1 MWRRREIENYLCQ
14 RATLLAW
21 AEAEG
26 RVEHGD
32 LFATSWR
39 DAMEHAI
46 DEIARALAALGKPD
60 PWSPGLKASDEF
72 LDPLFRKFYQAVKLP
87 NLMRKTDY
95 HTLAPYVSID
105 DLVETDDEV
114 REKLDAVADVAGRAR
129 PGGTGE

>member
-1 MWRRREIENYLCQ
+1 
-14 RATLLAW
+14 
-21 AEAEG
+21 
-26 RVEHGD
+26 
-32 LFATSWR
+32 
-39 DAMEHAI
+39 MEHAI

-87 NLMRKTDY
+87 NLMRKTNY